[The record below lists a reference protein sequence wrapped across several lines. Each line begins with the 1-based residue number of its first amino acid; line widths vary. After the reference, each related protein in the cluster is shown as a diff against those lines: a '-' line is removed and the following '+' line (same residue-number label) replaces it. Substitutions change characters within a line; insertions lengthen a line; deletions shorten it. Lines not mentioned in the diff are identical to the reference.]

1 MKNGNKQHAQR
12 EDLKKALSNM
22 YPLVESGALI
32 HDTGRQ
38 AGLLRLGFTKAIPSL
53 TKAAWHSKQESGEEQ
68 DACAHVEESL
78 SFFLSLWIILFAV
91 QHW

>member
-1 MKNGNKQHAQR
+1 MLNQKGDLLQRHFRFISRQSAGFLKDTKTERGVKNGNKQHAQR

-38 AGLLRLGFTKAIPSL
+38 AGLVRLGFTKAIPSL
-53 TKAAWHSKQESGEEQ
+53 TKAA
-68 DACAHVEESL
+68 
-78 SFFLSLWIILFAV
+78 
-91 QHW
+91 